1 MTTKVQKSVVVDAPL
16 SAVYNQWTQF
26 EDFPRFMDGVEK
38 VTQLADDRL
47 EWVAEIAGVRRQ
59 WIAKILEQ
67 VPDSKVAWAAVEGA
81 TNAGAVTFDE
91 AGPEQ
96 TEVHLELEYEPEGFV
111 ESVGDRLNIVER
123 QAAGDLERFKE
134 FVESH
139 PRASGAWRGS
149 ISEGATVHA
158 PGIKDAASSWG
169 DSGKV
174 GDAGWEPP
182 ESESVR
188 VDESGLLE
196 PEGEDVDRPDLI
208 GTIDVGSPPEPG
220 DRGLNATDAASGFR
234 DPSLEKE
241 PGVVRAEDEIR
252 RRGVV

>member
-16 SAVYNQWTQF
+16 STVYNQWTQF
-26 EDFPRFMDGVEK
+26 EDFPRFMDGVET

-67 VPDSKVAWAAVEGA
+67 VPDRKVAWAAVEGA

-158 PGIKDAASSWG
+158 PGIEDAASSWG

-174 GDAGWEPP
+174 GDTGWDPLP
-182 ESESVR
+182 EGVR
-188 VDESGLLE
+188 MEEAALLE
-196 PEGEDVDRPDLI
+196 PPEGEDADRSGLI
-208 GTIDVGSPPEPG
+208 GTIEVGSPPTPEG
-220 DRGLNATDAASGFR
+220 RGLNATDAASGFR
-234 DPSLEKE
+234 DPEFEEE
-241 PGVVRAEDEIR
+241 PGVVRGNDQA
-252 RRGVV
+252 

>member
-1 MTTKVQKSVVVDAPL
+1 VTTKVQKSVVVDVPL
-16 SAVYNQWTQF
+16 STVYNQWTQF
-26 EDFPRFMDGVEK
+26 EEFPRFMSGVES

-67 VPDSKVAWAAVEGA
+67 VPDRKVAWAAVEGA

-96 TEVHLELEYEPEGFV
+96 TAVHLELEYEPEGFV
-111 ESVGDRLNIVER
+111 ETVGDRFNIVER

-134 FVESH
+134 FVELH

-149 ISEGATVHA
+149 ISKGATVHA
-158 PGIKDAASSWG
+158 PGIKDAASSYG

-174 GDAGWEPP
+174 GDPGWEPVP
-182 ESESVR
+182 EGVR
-188 VDESGLLE
+188 VDESSLLE
-196 PEGEDVDRPDLI
+196 PPEGEDVDRPDLI
-208 GTIDVGSPPEPG
+208 GTIDVGSPPERG
-220 DRGLNATDAASGFR
+220 DRGLNATDAASGFG
-234 DPSLEKE
+234 DPELEEE
-241 PGVVRAEDEIR
+241 PGVVRGNDSRA
-252 RRGVV
+252 